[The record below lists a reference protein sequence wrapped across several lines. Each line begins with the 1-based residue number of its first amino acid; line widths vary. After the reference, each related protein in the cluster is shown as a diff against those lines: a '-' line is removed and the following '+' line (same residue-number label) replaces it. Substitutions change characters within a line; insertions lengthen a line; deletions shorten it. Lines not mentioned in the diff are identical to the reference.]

1 MPPTSNM
8 DDVELKLDD
17 LIDTVVKAIVSAYQ
31 TQDLDNALVI
41 RDELQRLP
49 SALTTEV
56 INGVI
61 LRLVQ
66 TDPDLCRWFL
76 LDVFLREADPDGR
89 ADVAERI
96 NLLMADL
103 KTQQDR

>member
-1 MPPTSNM
+1 M